1 MKKGIEN
8 EVITEEPE
16 EQEQLSMK
24 KDCTVYTASKEEQ
37 SIDKYKV
44 IEMYKQI
51 DQMPLLKINVP
62 KAELSEEAIP

>member
-1 MKKGIEN
+1 MR
-8 EVITEEPE
+8 
-16 EQEQLSMK
+16 
-24 KDCTVYTASKEEQ
+24 KDCTIYTASKEEQ
-37 SIDKYKV
+37 SIDKNKV